1 MKIRYEFEEKDIS
14 NAGCGLYLV
23 LNRHEPDSEFRIL
36 SMAYIFGFLRYENI
50 KQYTI
55 TSLADGMTWAIG
67 SNKEEAIKY
76 LNDHEDGYR
85 LMTKNEAIRAIEENA
100 SNRFM
105 KALGVGVKE

>member
-23 LNRHEPDSEFRIL
+23 LNRHDPDSRFNVL
-36 SMAYIFGFLRYENI
+36 SIAYILGFYHDENT

-67 SNKEEAIKY
+67 ATQEEAIKY